1 MDNCILVSGLK
12 ERWMDTANCIGM
24 KKISDMRESLGMGNL
39 MGEVLSIMLGKGLLV
54 KFSKVTNLIP
64 SLLGFRE
71 TIGRDIKVVSLMI
84 RERDKE

>member
-1 MDNCILVSGLK
+1 
-12 ERWMDTANCIGM
+12 MDTANYIGI
-24 KKISDMRESLGMGNL
+24 KKVLDMREILEMGNL
-39 MGEVLSIMLGKGLLV
+39 MGEELSIMLGRELLV